1 MALETLKFE
10 VAQGTD
16 VFDMLGVVL
25 SLEDNSTSELVSVI
39 APLDRNGDP
48 ILGWFT
54 REGDQVDFDDFF
66 LFADHFGTE
75 QGQPGYDARFD
86 IVANGRIDF
95 GDFFRF
101 ADDFG
106 KVVANA
112 SVISGN

>member
-1 MALETLKFE
+1 MT
-10 VAQGTD
+10 
-16 VFDMLGVVL
+16 
-25 SLEDNSTSELVSVI
+25 

-66 LFADHFGTE
+66 LSADHFGTK
-75 QGQPGYDARFD
+75 QGQLGHNARFN

-95 GDFFRF
+95 ADFFRF
-101 ADDFG
+101 ADDFC
-106 KVVANA
+106 KVSANA

>member
-1 MALETLKFE
+1 
-10 VAQGTD
+10 
-16 VFDMLGVVL
+16 MLHYPVWV
-25 SLEDNSTSELVSVI
+25 
-39 APLDRNGDP
+39 
-48 ILGWFT
+48 WFT

-112 SVISGN
+112 SAGFLSSSAAQTTSNACW

>member
-1 MALETLKFE
+1 M
-10 VAQGTD
+10 
-16 VFDMLGVVL
+16 
-25 SLEDNSTSELVSVI
+25 EDNSTSELVPVI

-75 QGQPGYDARFD
+75 QEQPGYDARFD